1 MDTRGKILDYSNM
14 KAIPIYALY
23 GEAQPNEQQEWL
35 HWETIQS
42 RSRLHDYTIAPHRH
56 AQFFQVL
63 YLKGGTARVVIDN
76 EINDLAAPAVI
87 VIPALT
93 VHGYSFS
100 RDVEGLVLTLLERD
114 VRPAFGPELGAMVLV
129 RDLGEVVDY
138 VERLIA
144 EAEHPRAGHG
154 QAMQGLIAL
163 LAVAVRRTQIQAAV
177 TAGASPNDRSFQH
190 GQAFLRL
197 IQERYRETR
206 AIADYA
212 QALGISATHLNRI
225 SRQVLGASALSVI
238 ERRIALEA
246 RRHLRFSSM
255 TIKQVGAELGYDDPA
270 YFTRFLTRHLGMPPG
285 RFRLLARQAETAN
298 LPAGQIDRPASAE

>member
-1 MDTRGKILDYSNM
+1 M

-35 HWETIQS
+35 HWETIQA

-56 AQFFQVL
+56 VQFFQVL
-63 YLKGGTARVVIDN
+63 YLKHGAARVVIDN
-76 EINDLAAPAVI
+76 EINDLVAPAVV

-114 VRPAFGPELGAMVLV
+114 VRPAFGAELGAVVLEH
-129 RDLGEVVDY
+129 DLAEVVDY
-138 VERLIA
+138 IGRLIA
-144 EAEHPRAGHG
+144 EAQNPRAGHG

-163 LAVAVRRTQIQAAV
+163 LAVAVRRTQIQAV
-177 TAGASPNDRSFQH
+177 TARASPNDRSFQH
-190 GQAFLRL
+190 AQAFLRL
-197 IQERYRETR
+197 IQERYRQTR

-212 QALGISATHLNRI
+212 QALGISATHLNRV